1 MRASNR
7 YLLTSAAMLAAA
19 AINSV
24 TFATSS
30 QGAASTVW
38 DGVYTDAQA
47 KRGEE
52 ASKTMCVTCH
62 GDELAGSD
70 LAPALQG
77 SDFNG
82 VWSGRTAGE
91 LYEKINTT
99 MPADRVGS
107 LKPPQSADLV
117 AYIFKLNAFPAGSAE
132 LASEMPALAQIKIQS
147 KK

>member
-1 MRASNR
+1 MRTSTR

-30 QGAASTVW
+30 QAASTVW

-52 ASKTMCVTCH
+52 VAKTMCVTCH
-62 GDELAGSD
+62 GDELAGTD

-77 SDFNG
+77 DDFKG

-91 LYEKINTT
+91 LFEKINAT

-117 AYIFKLNAFPAGSAE
+117 AYVFKLNAFPAGSVE

-147 KK
+147 K